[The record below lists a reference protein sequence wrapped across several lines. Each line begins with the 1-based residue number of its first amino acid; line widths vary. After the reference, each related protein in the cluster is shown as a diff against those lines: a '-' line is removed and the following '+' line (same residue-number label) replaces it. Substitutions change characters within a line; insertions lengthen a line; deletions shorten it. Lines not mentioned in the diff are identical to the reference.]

1 MPTISFSQTAQT
13 SAGENDTYQ
22 IVATLIPPASGP
34 TTAAITIPVTIDGTA
49 TNLTDFSLS
58 SNSLVFPA
66 GATSAAINLTILADS
81 VIETN
86 ESVTLTLS
94 IPNEQAVAGTNLL
107 LHTFTILDDDTKT
120 VSFVNSSAAVSE
132 ASGTM
137 SLRLQLS
144 GPSAYDISVPYSI
157 SGTAGVN
164 DFSVTTPSHTHH
176 PGRSNQRRNQLAD
189 SERHFKRVE
198 RVGHI
203 DFRNTRQRHLGTIA
217 AHTLTILDN
226 DPIPLVQFS
235 AISKSSLKRLPMAV

>member
-1 MPTISFSQTAQT
+1 M
-13 SAGENDTYQ
+13 
-22 IVATLIPPASGP
+22 
-34 TTAAITIPVTIDGTA
+34 
-49 TNLTDFSLS
+49 
-58 SNSLVFPA
+58 FPA

-94 IPNEQAVAGTNLL
+94 IPNEQAVAGTNL

-164 DFSVTTPSHTHH
+164 DFSVTTPSPLTILA
-176 PGRSNQRRNQLAD
+176 GQTSAAINLLIQNDILNESNEL
-189 SERHFKRVE
+189 VTLTL
-198 RVGHI
+198 GT
-203 DFRNTRQRHLGTIA
+203 TRQRHLGRSL
-217 AHTLTILDN
+217 HT
-226 DPIPLVQFS
+226 
-235 AISKSSLKRLPMAV
+235 R